1 MFILH
6 AAHHWNKHSIVLQT
20 ALQWK
25 KTAEETASLDHQ
37 QLLVGDYGQRRV
49 SPDLQRGGTV
59 SDIRPLVEVLASEPG
74 VQLCSSGSEV

>member
-37 QLLVGDYGQRRV
+37 QLLVGDYG
-49 SPDLQRGGTV
+49 PDLQRGGTV